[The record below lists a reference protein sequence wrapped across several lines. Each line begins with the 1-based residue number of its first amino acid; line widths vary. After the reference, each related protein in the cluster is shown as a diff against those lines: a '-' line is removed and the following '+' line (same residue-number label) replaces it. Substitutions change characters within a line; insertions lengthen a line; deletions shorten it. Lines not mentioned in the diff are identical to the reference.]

1 MVENW
6 HRGLINCRQM
16 NSRLLLLLPFFPG
29 FPVVELINA
38 RRPSVIGRTSST
50 DCSANENQPVD
61 VSAGNNITID

>member
-38 RRPSVIGRTSST
+38 EAAIGDRA
-50 DCSANENQPVD
+50 DF
-61 VSAGNNITID
+61 ID